1 MFRSVGLR
9 CVHIA
14 VQNTGQQGGGIA
26 VNEGTT
32 SLQGDIATLLE
43 KCRNE
48 PWNAKRCAN
57 LVLEMDPFNAEA
69 RKYI

>member
-1 MFRSVGLR
+1 MCILPFK
-9 CVHIA
+9 IQA
-14 VQNTGQQGGGIA
+14 NKGGIA